1 MYGILRAKNGH
12 PNVSFRY
19 VIGPLREMPSKIV
32 PIDYSP
38 SEVSK
43 QIELGQRDAKIF
55 IDHEKERIEK

>member
-1 MYGILRAKNGH
+1 MYGNLRAKNGH

-43 QIELGQRDAKIF
+43 QIELG
-55 IDHEKERIEK
+55 